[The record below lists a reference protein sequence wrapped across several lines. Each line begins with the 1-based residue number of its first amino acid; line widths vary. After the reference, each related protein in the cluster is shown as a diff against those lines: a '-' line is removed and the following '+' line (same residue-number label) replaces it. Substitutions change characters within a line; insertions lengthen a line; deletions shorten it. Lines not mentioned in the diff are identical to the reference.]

1 MRPTSFGL
9 VFCAAAAWLLVAC
22 ATAPTTALEPP
33 IVHLSDLRIGD
44 ISLFEQ
50 RYVLALRLENPNPY
64 EMPIKGIAYQVLL
77 NKAELG
83 RGTSA
88 ATVTIPPYGERV
100 VE

>member
-50 RYVLALRLENPNPY
+50 RYVLALRLENPP
-64 EMPIKGIAYQVLL
+64 ERSMIVALPSMLTICITFSK
-77 NKAELG
+77 
-83 RGTSA
+83 S
-88 ATVTIPPYGERV
+88 ATVHVPPIDAAMR
-100 VE
+100 